1 MYILTDIMRVRLTE
15 DRLRNIIKECINES
29 FRTYDSEEHNLIDK
43 LYDLDIDYDYI
54 NSNETMLEISI
65 DNEDMRKL
73 VNNLLNVYGWV
84 KITEDE
90 YSICAERRYGD
101 KMDDYID
108 PDEQQWGI
116 YYHVTPSEKV
126 SKILRQGLTPRQGSR
141 LGYARGE
148 RVYLISY
155 PSTNLIKDFHMRG
168 DNREYTILRVDLT
181 GLIGKKI
188 HIYQDEL
195 AEEGAVYTY
204 EPIPPQCISVYK
216 VIGQ

>member
-1 MYILTDIMRVRLTE
+1 MYILTDIMRIRITE
-15 DRLRNIIKECINES
+15 NRLRGIIKECINEN
-29 FRTYDSEEHNLIDK
+29 FRTYDNSEHNLIDK
-43 LYDLDIDYDYI
+43 LYDLEIDYDYI

-65 DNEDMRKL
+65 DNEDMRRL

-101 KMDDYID
+101 KMDNYID

-155 PSTNLIKDFHMRG
+155 PSTSMIKDFHMRG
-168 DNREYTILRVDLT
+168 DNREYTILKVDLT
-181 GLIGKKI
+181 GLLGNKI

-204 EPIPPQCISVYK
+204 EPIPPQCISVYST
-216 VIGQ
+216 VN